1 MLVECYEA
9 RNFRIIAVSIN
20 TEANESLVH
29 QWFTKTLIGVYVMKN
44 ILTVSTLRTL
54 LNNSTYNYTSRT
66 YTTMLGVLKK

>member
-1 MLVECYEA
+1 MFNRIV
-9 RNFRIIAVSIN
+9 RNDGALPGKGISTFSFYTAGANYII
-20 TEANESLVH
+20 
-29 QWFTKTLIGVYVMKN
+29 KTLIGVYVMKN